1 MDLSRGNI
9 YKKGMT
15 SMTISIGLIGC
26 GGITAT
32 HIRGYLRIPEQ
43 VKVAAVSDVVAENA
57 EKRAAEVGDAE
68 VYSDYHEMI
77 ARANIDAVDICLP
90 HHLHKDAIVAAAN
103 AGKHILCEKPL
114 CLTVAEALEVEQAI
128 KANGVTLMC
137 AHNQLTL
144 PPVAK
149 ARQMIDEG
157 IFGAIYELRTTDSF
171 YHTFDPTSIGWRGQ
185 RAMIGGGELI
195 DTGYHPTYLLLYLAN
210 SEPIEV
216 TAMLSKHRLA
226 FMDGEDSAQVL
237 VRFKDG
243 AVGNIVTSW
252 AYEPAPITEKFSF
265 VAEKGSAY
273 SNGKDLCYKLR
284 GTELQKIEFPAV
296 DTFVEE
302 IKDFVTCLQEKSRP
316 VNTEAEGI
324 NVLKVILGAYKSVE
338 EKRTVILADM

>member
-1 MDLSRGNI
+1 MI
-9 YKKGMT
+9 KKGIT
-15 SMTISIGLIGC
+15 IMTISIGLIGC
-26 GGITAT
+26 GGITTT

-43 VKVAAVSDVVAENA
+43 VKVTAVSDVVAENA
-57 EKRAAEVGDAE
+57 KQRAAEVGGAE

-77 ARANIDAVDICLP
+77 TQANIDAVDICLP
-90 HHLHKDAIVAAAN
+90 HHLHKDAIVAAAK

-114 CLTVAEALEVEQAI
+114 CLTVEEANEVEQAI
-128 KANGVTLMC
+128 KESGVTLMC

-149 ARQMIDEG
+149 VKEMINEG
-157 IFGAIYELRTTDSF
+157 VFGKVYEIRTTDSF
-171 YHTFDPTSIGWRGQ
+171 YHNFDPDSIGWRGH

-210 SEPIEV
+210 SEPTEV
-216 TAMLSKHRLA
+216 TAMLSKHRLE

-252 AYEPAPITEKFSF
+252 AYEPASITEKFSI

-273 SNGKDLCYKLR
+273 SNGSDLHYKIR
-284 GTELQKIEFPAV
+284 GSELQKIEFPGV
-296 DTFVEE
+296 DTFAEE
-302 IKDFVTCLQEKSRP
+302 IEDFITCLREKTRP
-316 VNTEAEGI
+316 VNTETEGI

-338 EKRTVILADM
+338 EKRTVTLADL

>member
-1 MDLSRGNI
+1 
-9 YKKGMT
+9 
-15 SMTISIGLIGC
+15 MTISIGLIGC

-32 HIRGYLRIPEQ
+32 HIRGYLNIPEQ
-43 VKVAAVSDVVAENA
+43 VKVTAVSDVVAENA
-57 EKRAAEVGDAE
+57 KQRAAEVGGAE
-68 VYSDYHEMI
+68 VYSDYNEMI
-77 ARANIDAVDICLP
+77 AQANIDAVDICLP
-90 HHLHKDAIVAAAN
+90 HHLHKDAIVAAAK

-114 CLTVAEALEVEQAI
+114 CLTVAEGIEVEQAI
-128 KANGVTLMC
+128 KASGVTLMC

-149 ARQMIDEG
+149 AKQMINEG
-157 IFGAIYELRTTDSF
+157 VFGKIYEIRTTDSF
-171 YHTFDPTSIGWRGQ
+171 YHNFDPNSIGWRGH

-195 DTGYHPTYLLLYLAN
+195 DTGYHPTYLLLYLAS
-210 SEPIEV
+210 SEPSEV
-216 TAMLSKHRLA
+216 TAMLSKHRLE

-252 AYEPAPITEKFSF
+252 AYEPAAITEKFSF

-273 SNGKDLCYKLR
+273 SDGKDLHYKLR
-284 GTELQKIEFPAV
+284 GSEAQTIELPGV

-302 IKDFVTCLQEKSRP
+302 IKDFVTCLQEKRRP

-338 EKRTVILADM
+338 EKRTVTLADM